1 MRPSTTL
8 QTIAVTAACLA
19 VACSDQNEPSVPT
32 DQPDPLSQSVQQEPA
47 DNPNALGRAVR
58 GFGGFFL
65 DTQGT
70 PTVYLKNA
78 SERGNV
84 ERALAPLLP
93 RAGPQR
99 DGDSGAPRRLRLDPA
114 RALVRAGLGGGARPV
129 RRGLRG
135 RAAVGQTVNKVG
147 RTTGWTQGLVTNT
160 CVNTGVSG
168 SNIVQLCQTFV
179 SAGVGG
185 GDSGSP
191 VFRGT
196 SSVTLVGILWGGNSS
211 GTQFVYSP
219 IANIEQELG
228 ALTTQ

>member
-1 MRPSTTL
+1 
-8 QTIAVTAACLA
+8 
-19 VACSDQNEPSVPT
+19 
-32 DQPDPLSQSVQQEPA
+32 
-47 DNPNALGRAVR
+47 
-58 GFGGFFL
+58 
-65 DTQGT
+65 
-70 PTVYLKNA
+70 
-78 SERGNV
+78 
-84 ERALAPLLP
+84 
-93 RAGPQR
+93 
-99 DGDSGAPRRLRLDPA
+99 
-114 RALVRAGLGGGARPV
+114 
-129 RRGLRG
+129 
-135 RAAVGQTVNKVG
+135 VGQTVNKVG